1 MSKSNLL
8 DKQKI
13 LQRQSLSLEDKIE
26 ITMRRIKDFYNH
38 FDGEVYCS
46 FSGGKDSTV
55 LRHIVMSM
63 ELKMP
68 FVFSNTGLE
77 MPEVVDF
84 VRKQASTDSSVI
96 QVKPKVA
103 FNEVWKKY
111 GLPIGSKKV
120 AKMIRVL
127 QEGDNGKNTNM
138 HRLYDT
144 GINSKG
150 EIAKSWKIPEKW
162 RVYVNDQAPRITDL
176 CCDFLKKEPLD
187 TYAKESGRHGI
198 SAIMADEGG
207 AREMRTQCNVYEG
220 KRPNC
225 APMLFWLESDVWEY
239 INTRGVEICEVYF
252 DREINGCRVPAE
264 KRTGCMFCGFGV
276 HLEKGMNRFQRMAI
290 SHPRQHSIVIDRM
303 GMGRALDLINVK
315 YLPDVE
321 ASND

>member
-26 ITMRRIKDFYNH
+26 MTMRRIKDFYNH

-77 MPEVVDF
+77 MPEIVDF

-103 FNEVWKKY
+103 FNKVWKKY

>member
-1 MSKSNLL
+1 MTK
-8 DKQKI
+8 
-13 LQRQSLSLEDKIE
+13 
-26 ITMRRIKDFYNH
+26 RRIRDFYDH

-55 LRHIVMSM
+55 LRHIVLSM
-63 ELKMP
+63 GLKMP

-77 MPEVVDF
+77 MPEIVDF
-84 VRKQASTDSSVI
+84 VRKQASEDENVV
-96 QVKPKVA
+96 QVRPRVP
-103 FNEVWKKY
+103 FNQVWQEY

-127 QEGDNGKNTNM
+127 QEGDTGRNSNM
-138 HRLYDT
+138 HKLYST

-150 EIAKSWKIPEKW
+150 QFARSWKIPEKW
-162 RVYVNDQAPRITDL
+162 RVFVNEEAPRITDL

-207 AREMRTQCNVYEG
+207 AREMRTQCNVYDG

-225 APMLFWLESDVWEY
+225 APMLFWLESDVWQY
-239 INTRGVEICEVYF
+239 INTRDVEICEVYF
-252 DREINGCRVPAE
+252 DREVNGRHIPAE

-276 HLEKGMNRFQRMAI
+276 HMEKGMNRFQRMAI
-290 SHPRQHSIVIDRM
+290 THPRQHSIVIDRM
-303 GMGRALDLINVK
+303 GMGKALDLINVK
-315 YLPDVE
+315 YIPDDD
-321 ASND
+321 NDEGSDLI